1 MFFSINAEDFVKE
14 FKAIIQIV
22 PVHTTFPI
30 LSNVKMEVKKE
41 SLDIFATDLDTSLLY
56 STNLCKTEQP
66 GVIIVPAKTL
76 FSVMGEIKGK
86 TVFRKEESR
95 IKIEHDKGY
104 FYLPLME
111 EEDFPSKPVI
121 TEEETYEVN
130 TKELEEIIDKL
141 VFIVPE
147 DSSKRKMSGMLW
159 EYQNQNLKLVATD
172 SFSLGYKDI
181 KVNLG
186 EKSFKIVV
194 PPKILKQLSTFNA
207 QRIKIGVNESRIY
220 FLGEQFTLVSNLI
233 KVDFPNYKTVIS
245 EKSDNI
251 LSLDREAFLNSLKRV
266 SVFSNDRPR
275 TVNLNLGESLTVEVF
290 SEIGESREKLD
301 GTYKGKEINIA
312 LSSNYLI
319 DFLRKIKS
327 KNVNL
332 SFEAKNK
339 PITIEG
345 EDKEIFYLLMPITI
359 E

>member
-1 MFFSINAEDFVKE
+1 MLFSINAEDFVRE
-14 FKAIIQIV
+14 FKPIIQIV

-30 LSNVKMEVKKE
+30 LSNVKIEVEKDK
-41 SLDIFATDLDTSLLY
+41 LNIFATDLDTSLLY
-56 STNLCKTEQP
+56 STNLCKTEQS
-66 GVIIVPAKTL
+66 GVIIIPAKTL
-76 FSVMGEIKGK
+76 FSVMGEIKGN
-86 TVFRKEESR
+86 TVFRKEENR
-95 IKIEHDKGY
+95 IKIEYNRGY
-104 FYLPLME
+104 FYLPSME
-111 EEDFPSKPVI
+111 EEDFPSKPLI
-121 TEEETYEVN
+121 NEEETHEVN

-159 EYQNQNLKLVATD
+159 EYENQNLKLVATD

-181 KVNLG
+181 AVNLG
-186 EKSFKIVV
+186 KKSFKVVV
-194 PPKILKQLSTFNA
+194 PPKILKQLSTFNS
-207 QRIKIGVNESRIY
+207 QKIKIGVDESRIY

-233 KVDFPNYKTVIS
+233 KVDFPNYQAVIS
-245 EKSDNI
+245 ETSDNI
-251 LSLDREAFLNSLKRV
+251 LSLNRETFLDSLRRV
-266 SVFSNDRPR
+266 SVFSNDRPK
-275 TVNLNLGESLTVEVF
+275 TINLNLGENLTVEVF
-290 SEIGESREKLD
+290 SEIGESKEELEGK
-301 GTYKGKEINIA
+301 YKGTEINIA

>member
-1 MFFSINAEDFVKE
+1 MLFSINAEDFVME
-14 FKAIIQIV
+14 FKSIIQIV
-22 PVHTTFPI
+22 PVHTTFPV
-30 LSNVKMEVKKE
+30 LSNVKIEAEKE
-41 SLDIFATDLDTSLLY
+41 KLNIFATDLDTSLLF

-66 GVIIVPAKTL
+66 GVVIIPARTL
-76 FSVMGEIKGK
+76 FSVMGEIKGE
-86 TVFRKEESR
+86 TIFRKEESR
-95 IKIEHDKGY
+95 IKIEYDRGY

-111 EEDFPSKPVI
+111 EEDFPSKPLI
-121 TEEETYEVN
+121 NEQETYEVN
-130 TKELEEIIDKL
+130 TKTLEEIIDKL

-159 EYQNQNLKLVATD
+159 EYENQNLKLVATD

-181 KVNLG
+181 AVNLG
-186 EKSFKIVV
+186 EKPFKIVV
-194 PPKILKQLSTFNA
+194 PPKILRQLSTFNTKKM
-207 QRIKIGVNESRIY
+207 KIGVDESRIY
-220 FLGEQFTLVSNLI
+220 FIGEQFNLVSNLI
-233 KVDFPNYKTVIS
+233 KVDFPNYKAVIS
-245 EKSDNI
+245 DKSDNI
-251 LSLDREAFLNSLKRV
+251 LTLNREIFLNSLKRV
-266 SVFSNDRPR
+266 SVFSNDRPK
-275 TVNLNLGESLTVEVF
+275 TVNLNLGETLNMEVF
-290 SEIGESREKLD
+290 SEIGESREELD

-332 SFEAKNK
+332 SFEDKNK

>member
-1 MFFSINAEDFVKE
+1 MLFSVNAEDFVKE

-30 LSNVKMEVKKE
+30 LSNVRIKIEKE
-41 SLDIFATDLDTSLLY
+41 KLNIFATDLDTSLIY
-56 STNLCKTEQP
+56 NTNLCKTEET
-66 GVIIVPAKTL
+66 GVIVVPAKTL
-76 FSVMGEIKGK
+76 FSIMGEIRGE
-86 TVFRKEESR
+86 TVFRREEGR
-95 IKIEHDKGY
+95 IKIEYDKGY

-111 EEDFPSKPVI
+111 EEDFPSEPVI
-121 TEEETYEVN
+121 TEEETYEVDV
-130 TKELEEIIDKL
+130 KELEDAIDKL

-159 EYQNQNLKLVATD
+159 EYENQNLKLVATD

-186 EKSFKIVV
+186 EKPFKLVV
-194 PPKILKQLSTFNA
+194 PPKILRQLPTFNA
-207 QRIKIGVNESRIY
+207 KKMKIGVDESRIH
-220 FLGEQFTLVSNLI
+220 FFGEQFTLVSNLI
-233 KVDFPNYKTVIS
+233 KVDFPNYKAVLS
-245 EKSDNI
+245 EENDNI
-251 LSLDREAFLNSLKRV
+251 LTLDRESFLYSLKRV
-266 SVFSNDRPR
+266 SVFSNDRPK
-275 TVNLNLGESLTVEVF
+275 TVNLDLGDSLNLEVF
-290 SEIGESREKLD
+290 SEIGESKEELE
-301 GTYKGKEINIA
+301 GKYAGKKINIA

-327 KNVNL
+327 KKVTL

-345 EDKEIFYLLMPITI
+345 EKKEIFYLLMPITI